1 MRRRKK
7 LGRIHHERRVS
18 SNEIHALTHFHPS
31 CLNNVHPL
39 GRGRTSF
46 KQITSALLDFSFC
59 PLQKYLFQM
68 VTMVAFLRCQFFV
81 LSLDF
86 ELRLAYN
93 LIKFRPAIQKYRT
106 SYGLWHKIPKSQFFN
121 DQTNHSLFF
130 FVCFPLFFF
139 LNFVLFFFLSFFLS
153 LFIYFFFAIT

>member
-1 MRRRKK
+1 MFWWSFSFFKTILVGTKRREKKFSLTQLWICWRRRFFCEDEKK
-7 LGRIHHERRVS
+7 EKIGRIHHERRVS
-18 SNEIHALTHFHPS
+18 SNEIHVLTHFHPS

-106 SYGLWHKIPKSQFFN
+106 SYGLWHKIPKS
-121 DQTNHSLFF
+121 
-130 FVCFPLFFF
+130 
-139 LNFVLFFFLSFFLS
+139 
-153 LFIYFFFAIT
+153 